1 MGEKNNRSMAE
12 KDPPIAM
19 PFLYLNLPGEVRNQ
33 ILRLL
38 LIHRTKIVVHHY
50 ALLHPPTPTALD
62 LYPNILLANRAIYN
76 EGRTILYGEN
86 VFQAHPMLLIDTVF
100 ALSVHRTVL
109 QNCVAHIRHFHIRVR
124 LDSDPY
130 YSPQQVR
137 DAFTDVDELEV
148 EVFRASFEAG
158 NYLALDGFAGVRG
171 VRKARVHGSIKP
183 ECAQWLEQRM
193 MSNDDQALGT
203 LAEQG
208 FV

>member
-1 MGEKNNRSMAE
+1 MAE
-12 KDPPIAM
+12 KDTPFAI
-19 PFLYLNLPGEVRNQ
+19 PFLFLDLPGEVRNQ

-38 LIHRTKIVVHHY
+38 LVHRTSIVVHHF
-50 ALLHPPTPTALD
+50 ALLNPPTPTALE

-76 EGRTILYGEN
+76 EARTILYGEN
-86 VFQAHPMLLIDTVF
+86 VFQAHPMLLLDTVF
-100 ALSVHRTVL
+100 ALCVHRPVL
-109 QNCVAHIRHFHIRVR
+109 QNCVAYIRRFHIRVR

-130 YSPQQVR
+130 YSPRQVR
-137 DAFTDVDELEV
+137 EAFKDADELEV

-171 VRKARVHGSIKP
+171 IKKARVHGSIKP

-193 MSNDDQALGT
+193 MSNDTQALGT

-208 FV
+208 FVLS

>member
-1 MGEKNNRSMAE
+1 
-12 KDPPIAM
+12 M
-19 PFLYLNLPGEVRNQ
+19 PFLFLNLPGEVRNQ

-38 LIHRTKIVVHHY
+38 LIHRTTIVVHHF
-50 ALLHPPTPTALD
+50 ALLHPPSPTALD
-62 LYPNILLANRAIYN
+62 LYPNILLTNRAVYN

-86 VFQAHPMLLIDTVF
+86 VFQAHPMILLDTVF
-100 ALSVHRTVL
+100 ALCVHRPVL
-109 QNCVAHIRHFHIRVR
+109 QNCVAHIRRFHIRVR

-130 YSPQQVR
+130 YTPWQVR
-137 DAFTDVDELEV
+137 EAFTDADELEV

-171 VRKARVHGSIKP
+171 VKKARVHGSIKT

-193 MSNDDQALGT
+193 MGNDGQALGT

-208 FV
+208 FEFS